1 MVAGRRGS
9 AGTGRMRDG
18 RKPMR
23 VTLAWL
29 RLDTRRRLRSLTVL
43 GLLIA
48 LSAGT
53 VLGAVAGA
61 RRGQTAF
68 GRLWAHT
75 LPATATVLPNQPGF
89 DWARIRA
96 LPEVSALT
104 TFALAGYGIKGLP
117 VAESYEQF
125 PTASDAVMRTI
136 ERPVVLQGRLFDPR
150 RADEVVVTPNFPAS
164 FGKGV
169 GDYLTL
175 QLPSPK
181 QADGHYDPTTGAPAR
196 GPQVRVRIVGVVRS
210 PWFSD
215 SIGYLGSVVPSPA
228 LFAQHRA
235 NFLGAH
241 NTGFVNALV
250 RLRDGRA
257 GLSQFRADLARVTGR
272 DDIDIWDNLGTFGV
286 AAQQVDSFDAACM
299 LAFGLAALAAA
310 IFLLGQTIAR
320 YTWATVA
327 ELQLLRAVGLAPRQ
341 AIAAAAAGPFLT
353 AIAGTAL
360 GVGAAVFVSQWMPIG
375 AASLIEPSPGIS
387 ADWLVLG
394 VGGALI
400 PLLVLAGSA
409 AVAAAALA
417 AGRAARPARRSWVAL
432 GLARAGAPVPVV
444 VGSRFALEAGR
455 GRSAVPV
462 RPAMAGAIVG
472 VLGVLA
478 AFTFTAGVTDAA
490 SHPERFGQT
499 ISLQTEIGVNGQSP
513 PGVPQALAAVARDPD
528 VTGLND
534 ARIAVAY
541 SGNVG
546 LTTYTY
552 EPVAGKR
559 LPVVLTAGRMPAGAG
574 QIVLAPTS
582 AQELH
587 AKVGSVIPVS
597 GGTATHGYTVT
608 GIGFVPEGSH
618 NGYAD
623 GAWVTPAGYQQIFRG
638 AHFAYKFWIAEV
650 SVRPG
655 ADVTAVGRRISTAA
669 AKAARAPVVFG
680 VPPPPDQVRQIRDVS
695 VLPVALSGFLVLLAA
710 GAVGHALATAVRRR
724 RHELG
729 VLRALGLTR
738 PQSWLVVITQA
749 SLLAVIGLA
758 FGVPLGL
765 ALGRRLWHQVAETTP
780 LLYHPPLA
788 VWALLL
794 IVPAGLL
801 AANLLAVWPG
811 HRAAGLR
818 SGQVLRTE

>member
-1 MVAGRRGS
+1 
-9 AGTGRMRDG
+9 
-18 RKPMR
+18 MR

-29 RLDTRRRLRSLTVL
+29 RLDTRRRWRSMTVL

-53 VLGAVAGA
+53 VLGAIAAA
-61 RRGQTAF
+61 RRGDTAL
-68 GRLWAHT
+68 GRLLDRT

-89 DWARIRA
+89 DWDKIRA
-96 LPEVSALT
+96 LPEVTALT
-104 TFALAGYGIKGLP
+104 TFAVSGYGIKGLP
-117 VAESYEQF
+117 AASASESF
-125 PTASDAVMRTI
+125 PPGDDAVMRTI
-136 ERPVVLQGRLFDPR
+136 ERPVMLQGRMYDPR
-150 RADEVVVTPNFPAS
+150 RADEVVVTPSFPAS

-175 QLPSPK
+175 QLPTPK
-181 QADGHYDPTTGAPAR
+181 QAGDYDPTDGPRAR
-196 GPQVRVRIVGVVRS
+196 GPQIRVRITGVVRS

-215 SIGYLGSVVPSPA
+215 SVGNPGAVVPSPA

-235 NFLGAH
+235 NFVGAH
-241 NTGFVNALV
+241 DSGFLNALV
-250 RLRDGRA
+250 RLKDGRA
-257 GLSQFRADLARVTGR
+257 GLPQFRADLARITHR
-272 DDIDIWDNLGTFGV
+272 NDIDIWDNLGTFAV
-286 AAQQVDSFDAACM
+286 AAQQVDSFEAACM

-310 IFLLGQTIAR
+310 IFLLGQSIAR
-320 YTWATVA
+320 YISATVA
-327 ELQLLRAVGLAPRQ
+327 ELQLLRAVGITPRQ
-341 AIAAAAAGPFLT
+341 AVAAACAGPFLT
-353 AIAGTAL
+353 AIAGTAV
-360 GVGAAVFVSQWMPIG
+360 GVAAAIFVSQWMPIG
-375 AASLIEPSPGIS
+375 AAALVEPSPGIS

-394 VGGALI
+394 AGGAVI

-409 AVAAAALA
+409 AVAAVALA
-417 AGRAARPARRSWVAL
+417 AGRAARPARRSSVAL
-432 GLARAGAPVPVV
+432 ALTRAGAPVPVV
-444 VGSRFALEAGR
+444 IGSRFALEAGR

-462 RPAMAGAIVG
+462 RPALAGAIVG

-490 SHPERFGQT
+490 AHPERFGQT
-499 ISLQTEIGVNGQSP
+499 TQLLLYVGFNGQTP
-513 PGVPQALAAVARDPD
+513 PRVPEALAAVARDPD
-528 VTGLND
+528 VAGLND
-534 ARIAVAY
+534 ALIAVAY
-541 SGNVG
+541 SGNVS
-546 LTTYTY
+546 LTTYSIA
-552 EPVAGKR
+552 PVGGKQI
-559 LPVVLTAGRMPAGAG
+559 PVVLTAGRMPAGG
-574 QIVLAPTS
+574 GEIVLAPTS
-582 AQELH
+582 AQDLH

-597 GGTATHGYTVT
+597 GGPGTRRYTVT
-608 GIGFVPEGSH
+608 GIGFVPNGPH

-638 AHFAYKFWIAEV
+638 AHYAYKFRIVEV
-650 SVRPG
+650 AVRPG
-655 ADVTAVGRRISTAA
+655 ADVAAVGRRISKVAS
-669 AKAARAPVVFG
+669 KAAHAPAVFQ
-680 VPPPPDQVRQIRDVS
+680 VPAPPDEIRQIRDVS
-695 VLPVALSGFLVLLAA
+695 VLPVALSGFLALLAA

-749 SLLAVIGLA
+749 SLMALIGLA
-758 FGVPLGL
+758 FGIPLGL

-780 LLYHPPLA
+780 LAYHPPLA

>member
-1 MVAGRRGS
+1 
-9 AGTGRMRDG
+9 
-18 RKPMR
+18 MR

-29 RLDTRRRLRSLTVL
+29 RLDTRRRWRSLTVL

-53 VLGAVAGA
+53 VLGAIAAA
-61 RRGQTAF
+61 RRGDTAL
-68 GRLWAHT
+68 GRLIGRT
-75 LPATATVLPNQPGF
+75 LPATATVLPNQPAF
-89 DWARIRA
+89 DWDKIRA
-96 LPEVSALT
+96 LPEVAALT
-104 TFALAGYGIKGLP
+104 TFAVSGYGIKGLP
-117 VAESYEQF
+117 DAVASEGF
-125 PTASDAVMRTI
+125 PPGDDAVMRTI
-136 ERPVVLQGRLFDPR
+136 ERPVVLAGRMFDPR
-150 RADEVVVTPNFPAS
+150 RQDEVVVTPAFPAA

-175 QLPSPK
+175 QLPTPK
-181 QADGHYDPTTGAPAR
+181 QTDKGYDPTTGARAK
-196 GPQVRVRIVGVVRS
+196 GPEIRVRITGVVRS

-215 SIGYLGSVVPSPA
+215 NIGNPGAVLPSPA

-235 NFLGAH
+235 SFVGAH
-241 NTGFVNALV
+241 DVGWVNALV
-250 RLRDGRA
+250 RLRNGRA
-257 GLSQFRADLARVTGR
+257 GLPEFRADLARITHR
-272 DDIDIWDNLGTFGV
+272 NDIDIWDNLGGFGV
-286 AAQQVDSFDAACM
+286 AAQQVDSFEAACM
-299 LAFGLAALAAA
+299 LAFGLAALVAA
-310 IFLLGQTIAR
+310 ILLLGQSIVRYIA
-320 YTWATVA
+320 ATVA
-327 ELQLLRAVGLAPRQ
+327 ELQLLRPVGLAPRQ
-341 AIAAAAAGPFLT
+341 AVAAATAGPFLT
-353 AIAGTAL
+353 AIAGTAV
-360 GVGAAVFVSQWMPIG
+360 GVAGAIVVSQWMPIG
-375 AASLIEPSPGIS
+375 AASLFEPSPGIS
-387 ADWLVLG
+387 VDGLVLG
-394 VGGALI
+394 VGGAVI

-417 AGRAARPARRSWVAL
+417 AGRVARPARRSAIAL

-444 VGSRFALEAGR
+444 VGARFAFEAGR

-462 RPAMAGAIVG
+462 RPALAGAIVG

-490 SHPERFGQT
+490 NHPERFGQT
-499 ISLQTEIGVNGQSP
+499 IALETGVGFNGQSP
-513 PGVPQALAAVARDPD
+513 PRVPQALAAAAKDPD

-534 ARIAVAY
+534 TYSAVAY
-541 SGNVG
+541 SGNIS
-546 LTTYTY
+546 LTTYSIA
-552 EPVAGKR
+552 PVAGKQI
-559 LPVVLTAGRMPAGAG
+559 PVVLTAGRLPARAG
-574 QIVLAPTS
+574 QIVLAPSS
-582 AQELH
+582 ARQLG
-587 AKVGSVIPVS
+587 AAVGSVVPVS
-597 GGTATHGYTVT
+597 GGKGTHRYTVT
-608 GIGFVPEGSH
+608 GIGFVPEGPH
-618 NGYAD
+618 NGYAE
-623 GAWVTPAGYQQIFRG
+623 GAWVTPAGFRQIFRG
-638 AHFAYKFWIAEV
+638 AHYPYKFRVAMV

-655 ADVTAVGRRISTAA
+655 ADVAAVGKRIS
-669 AKAARAPVVFG
+669 KAASRAAHEPAQFEI
-680 VPPPPDQVRQIRDVS
+680 PPPPAEVRQIRDVA
-695 VLPVALSGFLVLLAA
+695 VLPVALSGFLALLAA

-749 SLLAVIGLA
+749 SLLALIGLV

-780 LLYHPPLA
+780 LAYHPPLA

>member
-1 MVAGRRGS
+1 
-9 AGTGRMRDG
+9 
-18 RKPMR
+18 MR

-29 RLDTRRRLRSLTVL
+29 RLDARRRWRSLTAL

-53 VLGAVAGA
+53 VLGAIAAA
-61 RRGQTAF
+61 RRGDTAV
-68 GRLWAHT
+68 GRLLART
-75 LPATATVLPNQPGF
+75 LPATVTVLPNQPGF
-89 DWARIRA
+89 DWDRIRA
-96 LPEVSALT
+96 LPEVTALT
-104 TFALAGYGIKGLP
+104 TFAVAGYGIKGLP
-117 VAESYEQF
+117 AANSSEGF
-125 PTASDAVMRTI
+125 PPGDDAVMRTI
-136 ERPVVLQGRLFDPR
+136 ERPVMLQGRMFDPR
-150 RADEVVVTPNFPAS
+150 RADEVVVTPQFPVS
-164 FGKGV
+164 FGKSV

-175 QLPSPK
+175 QLPTPK
-181 QADGHYDPTTGAPAR
+181 QADEGYDPTTGTRAR
-196 GPQVRVRIVGVVRS
+196 GPQIRVRITGVVRS

-215 SIGYLGSVVPSPA
+215 TIGNQGAVVPSPA

-235 NFLGAH
+235 SFVGAH
-241 NTGFVNALV
+241 DSGFLNALI
-250 RLRDGRA
+250 RLRNGRA
-257 GLSQFRADLARVTGR
+257 DLPRFRADLARVTHR
-272 DDIDIWDNLGTFGV
+272 NDIDIWDNLGTFGV
-286 AAQQVDSFDAACM
+286 AAQQVDSFEAACM

-310 IFLLGQTIAR
+310 IFLLGQSIAR
-320 YTWATVA
+320 YISATVA
-327 ELQLLRAVGLAPRQ
+327 ELQLLRAVGMTPRQ
-341 AIAAAAAGPFLT
+341 AVVAAAAGPFLT

-360 GVGAAVFVSQWMPIG
+360 GVAAAIVVSQWMPIG
-375 AASLIEPSPGIS
+375 AAALVEPGPGIS

-394 VGGALI
+394 VGGAVI

-409 AVAAAALA
+409 AVAAAAVA
-417 AGRAARPARRSWVAL
+417 AGRAARPARRSSVAL
-432 GLARAGAPVPVV
+432 ALTRAGAPVPLVI
-444 VGSRFALEAGR
+444 GSRFALEAGR

-462 RPAMAGAIVG
+462 RPALAGAIVG

-490 SHPERFGQT
+490 HHPERFGQT
-499 ISLQTEIGVNGQSP
+499 AQLLLYVGMNGQTP
-513 PGVPQALAAVARDPD
+513 PRVPEALAAVARDPG
-528 VTGLND
+528 VAGLND

-541 SGNVG
+541 SGNVP
-546 LTTYTY
+546 LTTYSIA
-552 EPVAGKR
+552 PVGGKQI
-559 LPVVLTAGRMPAGAG
+559 PVVLTAGRLPAGAG
-574 QIVLAPTS
+574 EIVLAPIS
-582 AQELH
+582 AQDLH
-587 AKVGSVIPVS
+587 ANVGSVIPVS
-597 GGTATHGYTVT
+597 GGPGTRRYTVT
-608 GIGFVPEGSH
+608 GIGFVPNGPH

-623 GAWVTPAGYQQIFRG
+623 GAWVTPAGYQQIFTG
-638 AHFAYKFWIAEV
+638 ARYAYKFRIAEV
-650 SVRPG
+650 TVRPG
-655 ADVTAVGRRISTAA
+655 ADVAAVGRRISKVASQTARQTAA
-669 AKAARAPVVFG
+669 FQVA
-680 VPPPPDQVRQIRDVS
+680 PPPDEVRQIRDVS
-695 VLPVALSGFLVLLAA
+695 VLPVALSGFLALLAA

-749 SLLAVIGLA
+749 SLLALIGLV

-780 LLYHPPLA
+780 LAYHPPLA